1 MLIRNLATTFAVGC
15 WAGLRLDCAG
25 QAKPSSHRLTGHLPH
40 AAVAMLAC
48 VVAGSHFFAS
58 PMSAS
63 AAEPK
68 ASTYAGPA
76 VTVMKAKRMC
86 FTDSIDITGMLV
98 PKQEILVRPDR
109 EGLQITHVLFEGG
122 ETVTSGQIL
131 ARLAPPEGQGGS
143 AVTVESPAAG
153 VVGKVSAVVG
163 TLTSFQ
169 APPLFQIIAS
179 GEIEL
184 LAEVSTKIISQLSPG
199 QQAKVKVMGIG
210 VLPGRVRLV
219 SPTVDAAS
227 QLGSARIF
235 IGNDKRLRIGTFGRA
250 SIAAGE
256 SCGVAVPLSAVLYG
270 PVGAIVEVVRSNRIE
285 TRKVT
290 IGLLSEG
297 IVEVREGLS
306 EGDMVVSRA
315 GAFLREGDPVRPV
328 IADES
333 VSKK

>member
-1 MLIRNLATTFAVGC
+1 MLIKSLATKFT
-15 WAGLRLDCAG
+15 
-25 QAKPSSHRLTGHLPH
+25 
-40 AAVAMLAC
+40 
-48 VVAGSHFFAS
+48 AGSCVLAGALFLGSAI
-58 PMSAS
+58 SAS
-63 AAEPK
+63 AAEPA
-68 ASTYAGPA
+68 ASAYVGPTI
-76 VTVMKAKRMC
+76 TVMKAKKAC

-98 PKQEILVRPDR
+98 PKQDILVRPER
-109 EGLQITHVLFEGG
+109 EGLQISNVLVESG

-131 ARLAPPEGQGGS
+131 ARLTPPEGQGGGTVS
-143 AVTVESPAAG
+143 VESPAAG

-163 TLTSFQ
+163 TLTAFQ
-169 APPLFQIIAS
+169 APPLFQIIAK
-179 GEIEL
+179 GEVEL
-184 LAEVSTKIISQLSPG
+184 LAEVSTKIILQLSPG
-199 QQAKVKVMGIG
+199 QQAKVKVLGIG
-210 VLPGRVRLV
+210 VVPGRVRLV

-235 IGNDKRLRIGTFGRA
+235 LGDDKRLRIGTFGRA
-250 SIAAGE
+250 TIVAGE
-256 SCGVAVPLSAVLYG
+256 SCGIAVPLSAVIYG

-285 TRKVT
+285 TRKVN

-297 IVEVREGLS
+297 VVEVREGLA